1 MCCVAVVNFRIS
13 LWQLPQKIGLPEY
26 FDFRFNSDDARQSE
40 GKERWVASVTQQ
52 YDTSLER

>member
-1 MCCVAVVNFRIS
+1 MNFRIS
-13 LWQLPQKIGLPEY
+13 LWQLPQKIGLPENL
-26 FDFRFNSDDARQSE
+26 DFRFNSDDARQSE